1 MFSFVKKF
9 FKGIE
14 KEHYS
19 SLQVIKKSFWEIN
32 WIKTIWFNFM
42 ALPFKQAIK
51 IPFIIGYNVKIQSIG
66 KIILHKKCYTG
77 MISLGVMKIPMWESN
92 SVQLMFT
99 NHGTVFFSGR
109 AKFHPGVKLS
119 ISQNALLILGERNS
133 IGYNS
138 RIVVQHTIS
147 IGDDFRISWDGQI
160 FDTDFHFLR
169 KIESDRIYTR
179 KKPVI
184 IGDNVWAGNRVSI
197 GKGTIIP
204 NGSVISCCTKV
215 SGDLSNEGENL
226 LIVGNPG
233 KVVSKGYLMGN
244 SWFPQEE
251 NRIAKERKEDDLIKE
266 YNDNLINNIMHG

>member
-1 MFSFVKKF
+1 MISLIKHYFKKNN
-9 FKGIE
+9 
-14 KEHYS
+14 KEQYS

-251 NRIAKERKEDDLIKE
+251 NRIAKERKEDDMIKE